1 MTDKST
7 PTKKENLTN
16 SKNSLQEQTVLTTP
30 PQEQTI
36 ANQNLLNQNDNFQKN
51 QNFTFKIIKRRA
63 PWNKKEDDAIIELV
77 NKYGTS
83 NWTIIANEMAV
94 LYKSKHRNG
103 KQCRERWHNHLDP
116 IVNKENWTEEEENI
130 LFSKHLE
137 YGNKWSDISK
147 FLPGR
152 TDNSIKNHFYSK
164 LRKFIR
170 KILKQI
176 NKENLLK
183 NNGIDCCKY
192 NSDRVYKLLKKYK
205 VTYKNVTKD
214 TILDLIISTE
224 KNQKGKIFGIN
235 EDNKIMNNTASLV
248 NNGIQMQTL
257 AHMPYNNIENTNN
270 QNISE
275 RQSRNSSGNKKIGNK
290 IFFNK
295 KARSKKVKDSDD
307 MNANNINN
315 INIINNNK
323 KLFQSSI
330 VPNLNPNLQNNIN
343 MNMSSNIVNINNI
356 NIIPNQANILI
367 NGYTNIPYK
376 RKTKNI
382 QIIQD
387 EKMEFNNENNMNEI
401 NQNESTLN
409 NSTIRNNRNI
419 MDIQGTNKLKKIKNR
434 IKKKDNS
441 VDNKKFIQK
450 KRRRKKRRKVTISLS
465 TPENKKA
472 QINRIMPGRKY
483 IYGLGQKIQIQG
495 KKTNTS
501 AKKNKLN
508 PEDFNPL
515 INEVEIVREGLEIH
529 SKTTIL
535 MDKSLL
541 TEKLFPDRNFEYKPP
556 NLNISIPTSPRGG
569 QFPTKTL
576 GQPFADK
583 NIMVGQP
590 TPMEGYFGPLH
601 SPLNAMTPYMMF
613 PPSNK
618 NVYNVDYGYENSF
631 MRKNPGVSI
640 PYTPHG
646 FMSGIGGGM
655 IQPNTPNTPKREIS
669 MTNKIVIQNNNITG
683 NENRDENTEVNNA
696 NKSKKPAPLN
706 LDFIDNENNDIG
718 GGYPPFFGAGDNM
731 GPLGTRQSLNSPA
744 NIFKLSPTS
753 PFIPRFPDKT
763 S

>member
-7 PTKKENLTN
+7 PTKKDNLAN
-16 SKNSLQEQTVLTTP
+16 SKNSFPEPTMLTTP
-30 PQEQTI
+30 PQDQPQPGQTLM
-36 ANQNLLNQNDNFQKN
+36 NTGENYQKN

-63 PWNKKEDDAIIELV
+63 PWNKKEDEAIIELV

-83 NWTIIANEMAV
+83 NWTIIANEMAL

-130 LFSKHLE
+130 LFNKHLE

-183 NNGIDCCKY
+183 NNGVDCYKY
-192 NSDRVYKLLKKYK
+192 NSDKVYKLLKKYK

-224 KNQKGKIFGIN
+224 KNQKGKIFGIS
-235 EDNKIMNNTASLV
+235 EENKILNNSANLI
-248 NNGIQMQTL
+248 NNGIQNMSNMTFNN
-257 AHMPYNNIENTNN
+257 MESNNI
-270 QNISE
+270 QNLSE
-275 RQSRNSSGNKKIGNK
+275 RQSRNSSSAKKVNK
-290 IFFNK
+290 IFYNK
-295 KARSKKVKDSDD
+295 KPRSKKVKNSEEI
-307 MNANNINN
+307 NTNN
-315 INIINNNK
+315 INIINHNK
-323 KLFQSSI
+323 KIFQSSI
-330 VPNLNPNLQNNIN
+330 VPNIKTNLLDNLN
-343 MNMSSNIVNINNI
+343 MNMSNNIVNINNI

-367 NGYTNIPYK
+367 NGIANIPYK
-376 RKTKNI
+376 RKTKNV

-387 EKMEFNNENNMNEI
+387 DKLQFNNENNMNEMNQIETGVKNSI
-401 NQNESTLN
+401 NKN
-409 NSTIRNNRNI
+409 NKETQGNN
-419 MDIQGTNKLKKIKNR
+419 KSKKIGKNK
-434 IKKKDNS
+434 IKKKDAS
-441 VDNKKFIQK
+441 LDNKKLLNK

-465 TPENKKA
+465 TPENKKE

-483 IYGLGQKIQIQG
+483 IYGLGHKIQIQG

-501 AKKNKLN
+501 SKKNKLN

-515 INEVEIVREGLEIH
+515 INEVEIVRDGLEVH
-529 SKTTIL
+529 SKTNIL
-535 MDKSLL
+535 IDKSLL
-541 TEKLFPDRNFEYKPP
+541 TEKIFPERNFQFKPP
-556 NLNISIPTSPRGG
+556 NLNISIPTSPRGI
-569 QFPTKTL
+569 QFPTKVL

-583 NIMVGQP
+583 NITVGQP
-590 TPMEGYFGPLH
+590 TPMDRFFEPLH
-601 SPLNAMTPYMMF
+601 SPIGAMATPYMMF
-613 PPSNK
+613 PPTNK
-618 NVYNVDYGYENSF
+618 NIYKVDFGYENNF
-631 MRKNPGVSI
+631 MRKNNNIAI

-646 FMSGIGGGM
+646 YMSGIGGPM
-655 IQPNTPNTPKREIS
+655 IGPNTPNTPKREIS
-669 MTNKIVIQNNNITG
+669 MTNKIVIQNNYITG
-683 NENRDENTEVNNA
+683 NENGDENNNMNNV

-706 LDFIDNENNDIG
+706 LELLDNDNNDIG
-718 GGYPPFFGAGDNM
+718 AGGFNPFFGGGDNL

-753 PFIPRFPDKT
+753 PFIPRFPDKNP
-763 S
+763 

>member
-7 PTKKENLTN
+7 PTKKDNLAN
-16 SKNSLQEQTVLTTP
+16 SKNSFPEPTMLTTP
-30 PQEQTI
+30 PQDLPQAGQTLMN
-36 ANQNLLNQNDNFQKN
+36 AGENYQKN

-63 PWNKKEDDAIIELV
+63 PWNKKEDEAIIELV

-83 NWTIIANEMAV
+83 NWTIIANEMAL

-130 LFSKHLE
+130 LFNKHLE

-183 NNGIDCCKY
+183 NNGVDCYKY
-192 NSDRVYKLLKKYK
+192 NSDKVYKLLKKYK

-235 EDNKIMNNTASLV
+235 EDNKILNNSANLI
-248 NNGIQMQTL
+248 NNGIQN
-257 AHMPYNNIENTNN
+257 MPNITYNNIETNN
-270 QNISE
+270 IQNLSE
-275 RQSRNSSGNKKIGNK
+275 RQSRNSSSAKKVNK
-290 IFFNK
+290 IFYNK
-295 KARSKKVKDSDD
+295 KPRSKKVKNSEEI
-307 MNANNINN
+307 NTNN
-315 INIINNNK
+315 INIINHNK
-323 KLFQSSI
+323 KIFQSSI
-330 VPNLNPNLQNNIN
+330 VPNIKTNLLDNLN
-343 MNMSSNIVNINNI
+343 MNMSNNIVNINNI
-356 NIIPNQANILI
+356 NIMPNQANILI
-367 NGYTNIPYK
+367 NGIANIPYK
-376 RKTKNI
+376 RKTKNV
-382 QIIQD
+382 QIIQGD
-387 EKMEFNNENNMNEI
+387 KMQFNNENNMNEMNQIETAIKNNI
-401 NQNESTLN
+401 NK
-409 NSTIRNNRNI
+409 NSAE
-419 MDIQGTNKLKKIKNR
+419 IQGNNKAKKIGKNKT
-434 IKKKDNS
+434 KKKDNS
-441 VDNKKFIQK
+441 LDNKKFINK

-465 TPENKKA
+465 TPENKKE

-483 IYGLGQKIQIQG
+483 IYGLGHKIQIQG

-501 AKKNKLN
+501 TKKNKLN

-515 INEVEIVREGLEIH
+515 INEVEIVREGLEVH
-529 SKTTIL
+529 SKTNIL
-535 MDKSLL
+535 IDKSLL
-541 TEKLFPDRNFEYKPP
+541 TEKIFPERNFQFKPP
-556 NLNISIPTSPRGG
+556 NLNISIPTSPRGL

-576 GQPFADK
+576 GPPFADK
-583 NIMVGQP
+583 NITVGQP
-590 TPMEGYFGPLH
+590 TPMDRFFEPLH
-601 SPLNAMTPYMMF
+601 SPIGAMATPYMMF
-613 PPSNK
+613 PPTNK
-618 NVYNVDYGYENSF
+618 NIYKVDFGYENNF
-631 MRKNPGVSI
+631 MRKNNNIQI

-646 FMSGIGGGM
+646 YMSGIGGPM
-655 IQPNTPNTPKREIS
+655 IGPNTPNTPKREIS

-683 NENRDENTEVNNA
+683 NENADENNNV

-706 LDFIDNENNDIG
+706 LELLDNDNNDIG
-718 GGYPPFFGAGDNM
+718 GVGFNPFFGGGDNL

-753 PFIPRFPDKT
+753 PFIPRFPDKNP
-763 S
+763 

>member
-7 PTKKENLTN
+7 PTKNDFLPNTKNLFQDAAP
-16 SKNSLQEQTVLTTP
+16 LTP
-30 PQEQTI
+30 PPQDQSI
-36 ANQNLLNQNDNFQKN
+36 PNPNLLNQQDNFQRN

-83 NWTIIANEMAV
+83 NWTIIANEMAL

-130 LFSKHLE
+130 LFNKHLE

-183 NNGIDCCKY
+183 NNGIDCYKY
-192 NSDRVYKLLKKYK
+192 NSDKVYKLLKKYK

-224 KNQKGKIFGIN
+224 KNQKGKIFGIS
-235 EDNKIMNNTASLV
+235 EDTKILNNSANLIKT
-248 NNGIQMQTL
+248 G
-257 AHMPYNNIENTNN
+257 MPPMPNIPYKIENVNT

-275 RQSRNSSGNKKIGNK
+275 MQSRNSSSNKKLGNK

-295 KARSKKVKDSDD
+295 KARPKKVKSTDE
-307 MNANNINN
+307 NEINTNN

-323 KLFQSSI
+323 KIFQSSI
-330 VPNLNPNLQNNIN
+330 VPNIKTNLLDNMN
-343 MNMSSNIVNINNI
+343 MNMSNNIVNINNI

-367 NGYTNIPYK
+367 NGIPNIQYK
-376 RKTKNI
+376 RKTKNV
-382 QIIQD
+382 QIIQG
-387 EKMEFNNENNMNEI
+387 EKMEYNNENNMNEI
-401 NQNESTLN
+401 NQMENGIKNNLN
-409 NSTIRNNRNI
+409 KSNSDFKSI
-419 MDIQGTNKLKKIKNR
+419 NKLKKIKNK
-434 IKKKDNS
+434 IKKNDVS
-441 VDNKKFIQK
+441 LDNKKCLQK
-450 KRRRKKRRKVTISLS
+450 KRKRRKKRKVTISLS

-483 IYGLGQKIQIQG
+483 IYGLGSKIQIQG

-501 AKKNKLN
+501 SKKNKLN

-529 SKTTIL
+529 NKTNIL
-535 MDKSLL
+535 MDKNLL
-541 TEKLFPDRNFEYKPP
+541 TEKIFPDRDFVYKPP
-556 NLNISIPTSPRGG
+556 MNLNISIPTSPKVT
-569 QFPTKTL
+569 QFPSRTM
-576 GQPFADK
+576 GQPFIDK

-590 TPMEGYFGPLH
+590 TPMDRFLEPMRSPIGAMGP
-601 SPLNAMTPYMMF
+601 Y
-613 PPSNK
+613 
-618 NVYNVDYGYENSF
+618 VYNVDMGYENNF
-631 MRKNPGVSI
+631 MRKNIAI
-640 PYTPHG
+640 PYTPNG
-646 FMSGIGGGM
+646 FMSGIGSGIM
-655 IQPNTPNTPKREIS
+655 IPNTPNTPKREIS

-683 NENRDENTEVNNA
+683 NENGEENNEGNN
-696 NKSKKPAPLN
+696 KIKKPAPLN
-706 LDFIDNENNDIG
+706 MEFIENENNDIG
-718 GGYPPFFGAGDNM
+718 GGYPPFFGGDNI
-731 GPLGTRQSLNSPA
+731 GPLGTKQSVNSPA
-744 NIFKLSPTS
+744 NIFRLSPTS
-753 PFIPRFPDKT
+753 PFIPRFGDKRP
-763 S
+763 